1 MDTNSAGAAYF
12 SQNTVSCLD
21 CPEQPI
27 LFETGYDEFSL
38 VPHFGG
44 LPDPVLGDKTS
55 RTVNRMSLGGNKALG
70 R

>member
-12 SQNTVSCLD
+12 SQNTVSYLD
-21 CPEQPI
+21 CPDQPI

-55 RTVNRMSLGGNKALG
+55 KTVNRMSLGSKKALG